1 MDIKGINK
9 SIKIVENDVIRITKK
24 FAENN
29 LSKTC
34 LKMADV
40 VKDTHYEWGFEA
52 GVHMLFFELPAIFNV
67 NMMECVNNLSC
78 YCPDYMSEMNINSK
92 NYIKEFRKNYDKKII
107 FKES

>member
-1 MDIKGINK
+1 
-9 SIKIVENDVIRITKK
+9 
-24 FAENN
+24 
-29 LSKTC
+29 
-34 LKMADV
+34 
-40 VKDTHYEWGFEA
+40 
-52 GVHMLFFELPAIFNV
+52 MLFFELPAIFNV